1 MSRES
6 VVVCGAGLVGLASA
20 LALARAGF
28 DTTLVGPVRDLP
40 VPVPG
45 KFGARVYA
53 ISPASQRFL
62 SDLGVWD
69 MLDPARI
76 TPVEAMQVYGDAS
89 GHVHLNA
96 WQAAQTTLTWI
107 LESDEIERVLRQ
119 AVRLFRVNWCP
130 DHFHQSSSGRVV
142 TSSGQTLPA
151 GLVIGADGARSPVRE
166 SAGIRHHSRP
176 YGHSGVVTHL
186 TVQRP
191 HQGTAF
197 QWFTS
202 DGVIA
207 FLPMPDTP
215 EGHQVSLVWSMP
227 QEQAEA
233 LMAKAPDDQAL
244 WLESHLAPV
253 CSGFFGDVHV
263 RSSVFSFPLFVE
275 HSDMVAPGIA
285 LVGDA
290 AHRVHP
296 LAGQG
301 LNLGLGDVQELL
313 RVLASKEA
321 YRDAGDMRVL
331 SRYRRA
337 RAEPVLAM
345 RAVTDGLHR
354 LFAIQSPPVMLAR
367 NLGMTLVDRLP
378 FLKRRLIDGASR

>member
-1 MSRES
+1 MSQDK

-20 LALARAGF
+20 LGLARAGF
-28 DTTLVGPVRDLP
+28 DTTLVGPRRELAAA
-40 VPVPG
+40 VPNVYCP
-45 KFGARVYA
+45 RVYA

-62 SDLGVWD
+62 ADQGVWG
-69 MLDPARI
+69 MLDSSRL

-96 WQAAQTTLTWI
+96 WQAAQTHLAWI
-107 LESDEIERVLRQ
+107 VESDELERVMRQ
-119 AVRLFRVNWCP
+119 AIQLFRVNWRT
-130 DHFHQSSSGRVV
+130 DHFSGFTQGGIALAQGV
-142 TSSGQTLPA
+142 SLPA
-151 GLVIGADGARSPVRE
+151 SLVVGAEGARSAVRDA
-166 SAGIRHHSRP
+166 AGISHHSRP
-176 YGHSGVVTHL
+176 YGYSGVVTHL

-191 HQGTAF
+191 HQNTAF
-197 QWFTS
+197 QWFTA

-207 FLPMPDTP
+207 FLPMPDTD

-227 QEQAEA
+227 QDDAQA
-233 LMAKAPDDQAL
+233 LMSLSEPDRAA
-244 WLESHLAPV
+244 WLATQLSPFAERFLGSVA
-253 CSGFFGDVHV
+253 V
-263 RSSVFSFPLFVE
+263 RSAVFAFPLFAE
-275 HSDMVAPGIA
+275 HSDMVAPGVA

-313 RVLASKEA
+313 RVLASKEP
-321 YRDAGDMRVL
+321 YRGAGDPRVL

-345 RAVTDGLHR
+345 RAITDGLHR
-354 LFAIQSPPVMLAR
+354 LFAVQAPPVVLAR
-367 NLGMTLVDRLP
+367 NLGMQFVDRLP
-378 FLKRRLIDGASR
+378 FLKRRLIQGASR

>member
-1 MSRES
+1 MSREKI
-6 VVVCGAGLVGLASA
+6 VVCGAGLVGLVSA

-28 DTTLVGPVRDLP
+28 DTTLVGPLRELP
-40 VPVPG
+40 PATADAYG
-45 KFGARVYA
+45 SRVYA

-62 SDLGVWD
+62 TELGVWD
-69 MLDPARI
+69 LLDMSRV
-76 TPVEAMQVYGDAS
+76 TPVESMQVYGDAS
-89 GHVHLNA
+89 GQLHLNA

-107 LESDEIERVLRQ
+107 LEADELERVLRQ
-119 AVRLFRVNWCP
+119 AIRLFRITWFG
-130 DHFHQSSSGRVV
+130 DHFKALATDHIVLSSGRI
-142 TSSGQTLPA
+142 LPA
-151 GLVIGADGARSPVRE
+151 NLVVGAEGARSAVRE
-166 SAGIRHHSRP
+166 AAGIRHQSRP
-176 YGHSGVVTHL
+176 YRYSGVIAHL
-186 TVQRP
+186 TIARP
-191 HQGTAF
+191 HQNTAF

-215 EGHQVSLVWSMP
+215 DGHQVSLVWSMP
-227 QEQAEA
+227 QPQVDA
-233 LMAKAPDDQAL
+233 LMAQPQEARSR
-244 WLESHLAPV
+244 WLESNLSSV
-253 CSGFFGDVHV
+253 CADVVGHVTV
-263 RSSVFSFPLFVE
+263 RSPVFAFPLFVE
-275 HSDMVAPGIA
+275 QSDMVAPGVA

-313 RVLASKEA
+313 RVLTSKEV
-321 YRDAGDMRVL
+321 YRSVGDVRVL
-331 SRYRRA
+331 SRFRRA

-354 LFAIQSPPVMLAR
+354 LFAIQAPPVVLVR
-367 NLGMTLVDRLP
+367 NLGMQWVNRLP

>member
-1 MSRES
+1 MSRET

-20 LALARAGF
+20 LGLARAGF
-28 DTTLVGPVRDLP
+28 DVTLVGPVRESP
-40 VPVPG
+40 PPAPG
-45 KFGARVYA
+45 VFGARVYA

-62 SDLGVWD
+62 ADLGVWD

-89 GHVHLNA
+89 GHLHLNA
-96 WQAAQTTLTWI
+96 WQAAQTTLAWI
-107 LESDEIERVLRQ
+107 LESDELERVLRQ
-119 AVRLFRVNWCP
+119 AVRLFRVNCCA
-130 DHFHQSSSGRVV
+130 DHFHQFDARRVV

-151 GLVIGADGARSPVRE
+151 SLVVGADGARSPVRE
-166 SAGIRHHSRP
+166 ACGIHHQSRA
-176 YGHSGVVTHL
+176 YGYSGVVTHL

-197 QWFTS
+197 QWFTP

-207 FLPMPDTP
+207 FLPMPDTH

-227 QEQAEA
+227 QDQADA
-233 LMAKAPDDQAL
+233 VMAKDDGGRAR

-253 CSGFFGDVHV
+253 CSGFFGHAHV
-263 RSSVFSFPLFVE
+263 RSPVFSFPLFAE
-275 HSDMVAPGIA
+275 HSDMVAPGVA

-313 RVLASKEA
+313 RVLASKET
-321 YRDAGDMRVL
+321 YREAGDMRVL

-354 LFAIQSPPVMLAR
+354 LFAIQAPPVMLVR

-378 FLKRRLIDGASR
+378 FLKRHLIGGASR